1 MKQNTKSP
9 WELLKVETKTKIG
22 NLSVE
27 TKGKEKELLVWV
39 EKNKYHKEEYEYD
52 ERLHTLDT

>member
-1 MKQNTKSP
+1 M
-9 WELLKVETKTKIG
+9 KVETKTKIG